1 MVFYNFFKVGINIDI
16 YQHFRQ
22 EEYELIDQL
31 TDKCDQAEQHYAPVL
46 THFLHPRG
54 QYILEVICGSYE
66 DLNVSF
72 YGGPNAERKRAII
85 SPNYYEP
92 KESDFDL
99 TLMEIDYPEKFVT
112 LKHQHIL
119 GTLMS
124 LGIEREQV
132 GDIIVNERIQFVLTS
147 RLESFIMLE
156 LQRIKGA
163 SVKLYTIPVT
173 DMIQSNENW
182 KIESATVSSLR
193 LDVVIKEM
201 IRKSRT
207 IAKQLIEKKR
217 VKVNH
222 TIVDSADFQL
232 QANDLISIQGFG
244 RAHITDL
251 GGKTKKDKTHITYRT
266 LFK

>member
-1 MVFYNFFKVGINIDI
+1 
-16 YQHFRQ
+16 
-22 EEYELIDQL
+22 
-31 TDKCDQAEQHYAPVL
+31 
-46 THFLHPRG
+46 
-54 QYILEVICGSYE
+54 
-66 DLNVSF
+66 
-72 YGGPNAERKRAII
+72 
-85 SPNYYEP
+85 
-92 KESDFDL
+92 
-99 TLMEIDYPEKFVT
+99 MEIDYPEKFVT

-251 GGKTKKDKTHITYRT
+251 GGKTKKIKRT
-266 LFK
+266 LPIEHYSNSNDLRRITNAFYTK

>member
-1 MVFYNFFKVGINIDI
+1 M
-16 YQHFRQ
+16 
-22 EEYELIDQL
+22 
-31 TDKCDQAEQHYAPVL
+31 
-46 THFLHPRG
+46 
-54 QYILEVICGSYE
+54 EVICGSYE

-72 YGGPNAERKRAII
+72 MADLML
-85 SPNYYEP
+85 
-92 KESDFDL
+92 KEKEQSFRQTIMNLKKVTFDL

-207 IAKQLIEKKR
+207 IAKQLIEKNVLK
-217 VKVNH
+217 
-222 TIVDSADFQL
+222 
-232 QANDLISIQGFG
+232 
-244 RAHITDL
+244 
-251 GGKTKKDKTHITYRT
+251 
-266 LFK
+266 

>member
-1 MVFYNFFKVGINIDI
+1 MCTSRATLRASFNS
-16 YQHFRQ
+16 
-22 EEYELIDQL
+22 
-31 TDKCDQAEQHYAPVL
+31 
-46 THFLHPRG
+46 FLDPRG
-54 QYILEVICGSYE
+54 QYILEVICGSYD
-66 DLNVSF
+66 DLKVSF
-72 YGGPNAERKRAII
+72 NGGPFAERKRAII
-85 SPNYYEP
+85 SPSYFEP
-92 KESDFDL
+92 KDSDFEL
-99 TLMEIDYPEKFVT
+99 SLIEINYPEKFVT

-132 GDIIVNERIQFVLTS
+132 GDIIVGEGIQFVLTS

-163 SVKLYTIPVT
+163 SVKLNTIPLT

-207 IAKQLIEKKR
+207 IAKQLI
-217 VKVNH
+217 
-222 TIVDSADFQL
+222 
-232 QANDLISIQGFG
+232 
-244 RAHITDL
+244 
-251 GGKTKKDKTHITYRT
+251 DKSV
-266 LFK
+266 LK